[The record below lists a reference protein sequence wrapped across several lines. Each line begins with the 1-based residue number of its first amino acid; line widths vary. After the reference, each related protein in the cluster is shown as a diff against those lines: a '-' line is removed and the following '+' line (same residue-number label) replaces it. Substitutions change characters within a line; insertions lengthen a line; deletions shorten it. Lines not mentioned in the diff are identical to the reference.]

1 MKQHSSEI
9 SKFQPEV
16 RYRNLLEGDLGC
28 VQVLVQQAGW
38 NQLYADW
45 LRVLNYE
52 PGGCFAAL
60 SGDRLVGTVTSTAYG
75 NELGWIGM
83 MLVHSDFRRRGIAT
97 ELMCRSISYLKKEKE
112 VKCIKLDATP
122 VGQSVY
128 AQLGFVDDWSFH
140 RWELASERQQQPI
153 VPNVQVSRSITL
165 LADLDRAAFG
175 VDRTRWLISLTEAS
189 ELVATQTG
197 FGMIRSGRIASYLG
211 PLVASTTD
219 SAEQLVRSLL
229 KRTGGRVFWDIPGP
243 NLAAQSLAKQF
254 GFQPVRQLTRMSLG
268 KMHFVPDMLLQYAIA
283 GPETG

>member
-1 MKQHSSEI
+1 MQQHSSEI
-9 SKFQPEV
+9 SQFQLEIE
-16 RYRNLLEGDLGC
+16 YRHLVESDLGS
-28 VQVLVQQAGW
+28 VEELVQQAGW
-38 NQLYADW
+38 NQLHCDW

-52 PGGCFAAL
+52 PGGCFAAF
-60 SGDRLVGTVTSTAYG
+60 SGDRLVGTVTSTSYG
-75 NELGWIGM
+75 NDLGWIGM

-97 ELMCRSISYLKKEKE
+97 ELMRRSISYLKKEKE

-128 AQLGFVDDWSFH
+128 AQLGFVVDWSFH
-140 RWELASERQQQPI
+140 RWELTSDLHQQPS
-153 VPNVQVSRSITL
+153 VPHLQDNHSIDQIT
-165 LADLDRAAFG
+165 DLDHVAFG
-175 VDRTRWLISLTEAS
+175 VDRTRWLASLTEAS
-189 ELVATQTG
+189 ELNATKTG

-211 PLVASTTD
+211 PVVASTTD
-219 SAEQLVRSLL
+219 GAEQLVRSLL